1 MDKVGG
7 RNKTDDLLAAFRK
20 KISDRIDRG
29 ERKEV
34 HAASDRPSPD
44 EALDASERRS
54 PLTEPPKRTR
64 KAMLAPGPGRS
75 RSPEVRGSLRNTEE
89 RKRQLLD
96 GPLEPEVART
106 ASKVDEER
114 PVRPDGERRR
124 QLLDGP
130 LEPEMEERRRPRP
143 DREKRPRR
151 EHPLDRVVDEPLRET
166 RRKAPSPVESKERLG
181 RGGRLAEKRTPKEV
195 QKAKGRD
202 MASHGTF
209 SRPRTIKVTDIPK
222 GLEWRY
228 IKELFESAAGKVVE
242 GHLEKNGT
250 VAWLT
255 FEKPDA
261 ASEAHFEFDGGEL
274 ADQPIRVELIDDDD

>member
-44 EALDASERRS
+44 EALDATQSRAS
-54 PLTEPPKRTR
+54 ARTR

-106 ASKVDEER
+106 ASKVDEELAR
-114 PVRPDGERRR
+114 RGRSDLTGRGDGNFWMVHWSLRWRNDGGPVLTERR
-124 QLLDGP
+124 D
-130 LEPEMEERRRPRP
+130 P
-143 DREKRPRR
+143 DES
-151 EHPLDRVVDEPLRET
+151 T
-166 RRKAPSPVESKERLG
+166 RWIGWWTNL
-181 RGGRLAEKRTPKEV
+181 
-195 QKAKGRD
+195 
-202 MASHGTF
+202 
-209 SRPRTIKVTDIPK
+209 
-222 GLEWRY
+222 
-228 IKELFESAAGKVVE
+228 
-242 GHLEKNGT
+242 
-250 VAWLT
+250 
-255 FEKPDA
+255 
-261 ASEAHFEFDGGEL
+261 
-274 ADQPIRVELIDDDD
+274 